1 MDKRLYAGIDPGQT
15 GGLGI
20 VDSSGQFVA
29 AHRWDKKEPRNIY
42 NILREYRENIENIYL
57 ENINLPTGGAGID
70 NRFCATGNL
79 LINTGIWQGW
89 LIALDLPVISIA
101 PITWQAAV
109 GLNRWKSKLK
119 DNPSGLTPLILAR
132 SQWPQAPLEHKA
144 DDGKAVGL
152 LLADLAQ
159 RDARAGIDRRVIQAQ
174 AQEKAKVK
182 KKAKRAQAKQNRELG
197 PTSDIGFL

>member
-20 VDSSGQFVA
+20 VDSSGQFVGA
-29 AHRWDKKEPRNIY
+29 GRWDNKEPRNIY
-42 NILREYRENIENIYL
+42 NILREYRERINIVYL

-70 NRFCATGNL
+70 NKFCATGNL

-109 GLNRWKSKLK
+109 GLHRWKSKLIA
-119 DNPSGLTPLILAR
+119 NPAGQTPLILAR
-132 SQWPQAPLEHKA
+132 SSWPGAPLEYQA

-152 LLADLAQ
+152 LLAGLAQ
-159 RDARAGIDRRVIQAQ
+159 RDARAGIDRRQIQTQ
-174 AQEKAKVK
+174 AAVK

-197 PTSDIGFL
+197 QGRDIGFL

>member
-1 MDKRLYAGIDPGQT
+1 MDRLFAGIDPGQT

-20 VDSSGQFVA
+20 VGNSGGFVGA
-29 AHRWDKKEPRNIY
+29 WRWDKKEPRNIY
-42 NILREYRENIENIYL
+42 NILREYRERINIVYL

-70 NRFCATGNL
+70 NKFCATGNL

-109 GLNRWKSKLK
+109 GLHRWKSKLIA
-119 DNPSGLTPLILAR
+119 NPAGQTPLTLAR
-132 SQWPQAPLEHKA
+132 SQWPGAPLECKA

-152 LLADLAQ
+152 LLANLAQ
-159 RDARAGIDRRVIQAQ
+159 RDARAGIDRRALQTQ

-182 KKAKRAQAKQNRELG
+182 KKAKRAAAKENRQLG
-197 PTSDIGFL
+197 QGKDMG

>member
-1 MDKRLYAGIDPGQT
+1 MDRLFAGIDPGQT

-20 VDSSGQFVA
+20 VGNSGGFVGA
-29 AHRWDKKEPRNIY
+29 WRWDKKEPRNIY

-70 NRFCATGNL
+70 NKFCATGNL

-109 GLNRWKSKLK
+109 GLHRWKSKLVV
-119 DNPSGLTPLILAR
+119 NPAGLTPLTLAR
-132 SQWPQAPLEHKA
+132 SQWPGAPLEHKA

-152 LLADLAQ
+152 LLAHLAQ

-174 AQEKAKVK
+174 AATK
-182 KKAKRAQAKQNRELG
+182 KKAKRAQAKKNREIG

>member
-1 MDKRLYAGIDPGQT
+1 MDRLFAGIDPGQT
-15 GGLGI
+15 GGIGI

-29 AHRWDKKEPRNIY
+29 AHRWNRKDPRTLY
-42 NILREYRENIENIYL
+42 NILREYRERINIVYL

-70 NRFCATGNL
+70 NKFCATGNL

-109 GLNRWKSKLK
+109 GLHRWKSKLIA
-119 DNPSGLTPLILAR
+119 NPAGQTPLILAR
-132 SQWPQAPLEHKA
+132 SSWPGAPLEHKA

-152 LLADLAQ
+152 ILADLAQ
-159 RDARAGIDRRVIQAQ
+159 RDTRAGIDRRVIQAQ

-182 KKAKRAQAKQNRELG
+182 KKAKRAAAKENRQLG
-197 PTSDIGFL
+197 QGKDMG

>member
-1 MDKRLYAGIDPGQT
+1 MRYFAGIDPGQT

-20 VDSSGQFVA
+20 VDNSGQFVGA
-29 AHRWDKKEPRNIY
+29 WRWDKKEPRNIY

-70 NRFCATGNL
+70 NKYCAAGNL

-89 LIALDLPVISIA
+89 LIALDLPVVSIA

-109 GLNRWKSKLK
+109 GLHRWKSKLVV
-119 DNPSGLTPLILAR
+119 NAAGLTPLALAR
-132 SQWPQAPLEHKA
+132 SQWPAAPLEFKA

-152 LLADLAQ
+152 LLADLAR
-159 RDARAGIDRRVIQAQ
+159 RDHLAGIDRRQI
-174 AQEKAKVK
+174 QEKAAVK
-182 KKAKRAQAKQNRELG
+182 KKAKRAQDRLNLKLT
-197 PTSDIGFL
+197 PTSDIPW

>member
-20 VDSSGQFVA
+20 VGNSGGFVGC
-29 AHRWDKKEPRNIY
+29 HRWNQREPRALY
-42 NILREYRENIENIYL
+42 NILINYRDMIEIIYL
-57 ENINLPTGGAGID
+57 ENVNLPTGGAGID

-79 LINTGIWQGW
+79 LVNLGIWTGW

-109 GLNRWKSKLK
+109 GLHRWKSKLVV
-119 DNPSGLTPLILAR
+119 NPAGLTPLTLAR
-132 SQWPQAPLEHKA
+132 SQWPGAPLEHKA

-152 LLADLAQ
+152 LLAHLAQ

-174 AQEKAKVK
+174 AATK
-182 KKAKRAQAKQNRELG
+182 KKAKRAQAKKNREIG